1 MAKYLRPPSES
12 QQRFL
17 ETLRDLGPRD
27 NAQTA
32 EVLRGTRHACQCRG
46 WAEWRALDNF
56 PSVKAWHLTII
67 GRRVLSSV
75 QPLVNLGSVQ
85 LAKLGETLDRPAP
98 PGPQRAPGPGTHCP

>member
-17 ETLRDLGPRD
+17 EALRDLGPRD

-32 EVLRGTRHACQCRG
+32 EVLRGTKHACQCRG

-56 PSVKAWHLTII
+56 SGVKAWHLTII

-75 QPLVNLGSVQ
+75 QPLASLGSAR

-98 PGPQRAPGPGTHCP
+98 PSPQRAPGPGTHCP

>member
-1 MAKYLRPPSES
+1 MGERPRTDTFRSDFEQRLNEEWGKMAKYLRPPSES

-32 EVLRGTRHACQCRG
+32 EVLRGTKHACQCRG

-67 GRRVLSSV
+67 GRRVLSS
-75 QPLVNLGSVQ
+75 
-85 LAKLGETLDRPAP
+85 
-98 PGPQRAPGPGTHCP
+98 